1 MKKKNEITRLSP
13 FRVRFV
19 WSFTSMLTISIH
31 EAKAT
36 VTAAEITH
44 SAGDVKKHRPN
55 EYFAVFINAL
65 CKVKARQHFNYKVVK
80 YAYLNYTVLYLPGML
95 QMLWF

>member
-1 MKKKNEITRLSP
+1 MFICP
-13 FRVRFV
+13 A
-19 WSFTSMLTISIH
+19 LTIRIH
-31 EAKAT
+31 ETEAGVIAAKM
-36 VTAAEITH
+36 TH
-44 SAGDVKKHRPN
+44 PTGDIKEHRPN